1 MDDPKQPFTHYNAF
15 INYLDPYLFG
25 LLLCPVIATT
35 FSKIS
40 YRFLIDFV
48 PDSVYITQ
56 FQTTLKLKYI
66 RCIPPNAFKPNQIV
80 V

>member
-15 INYLDPYLFG
+15 INCLDPHLFQVTG
-25 LLLCPVIATT
+25 LLLYPTT